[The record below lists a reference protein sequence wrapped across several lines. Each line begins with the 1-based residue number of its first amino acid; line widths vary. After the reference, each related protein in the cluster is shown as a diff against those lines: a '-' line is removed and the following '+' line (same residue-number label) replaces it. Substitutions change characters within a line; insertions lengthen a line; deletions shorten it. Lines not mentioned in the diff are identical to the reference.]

1 MVIPVHLAMTVP
13 EHQQVV
19 QGEQDQM
26 VILAQQV
33 IMEQGRLLATQVIL
47 DQRLTHKTRK
57 HQLQ

>member
-1 MVIPVHLAMTVP
+1 
-13 EHQQVV
+13 
-19 QGEQDQM
+19 M